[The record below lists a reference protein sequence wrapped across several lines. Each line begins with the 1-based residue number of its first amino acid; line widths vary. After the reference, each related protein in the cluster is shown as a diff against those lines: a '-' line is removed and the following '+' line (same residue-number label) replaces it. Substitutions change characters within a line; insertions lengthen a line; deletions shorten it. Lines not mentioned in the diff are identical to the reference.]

1 MAILNM
7 TRPVDARRKKYV
19 FAHAQKRKPE
29 VAPALRPLPK
39 PLGLG
44 DVRSM
49 ALHEGGF
56 IVAEWFGAF
65 ILCELRQGVQ
75 FETEIRSR
83 DVAHLFGWID
93 LGDMSSAK
101 FYKPEDAHERLG
113 EYGRRLLA
121 RLSSGGNAAG
131 NDRHVARGKRGSLV
145 G

>member
-19 FAHAQKRKPE
+19 RPVTNKQPE
-29 VAPALRPLPK
+29 VAPQFRPLPK

-83 DVAHLFGWID
+83 DVAHLFDWSD
-93 LGDMSSAK
+93 LGDMQSAK
-101 FYKPEDAHERLG
+101 FYRLEDAHERLG
-113 EYGRRLLA
+113 EYGQRLLA
-121 RLSSGGNAAG
+121 RGNSCGNAAG
-131 NDRHVARGKRGSLV
+131 NDRKFARGKRGGVV